1 MEPGE
6 VFERVLYVLYCV
18 VAFLV
23 CAIGGVVVGAFE
35 TTRCYVEPLWLV
47 GISRFGALP
56 AREREFTLPA
66 DADPAV
72 PDYLHGPALVDLT
85 YVASLVPG
93 QFRDAASAWQ
103 ERLDGWVNPDHGD
116 PQMVGPPPT
125 VGRNDIQRRE
135 IQRREMALPVTAGFG
150 SGLVVGV
157 VPGAVLLAAIAATHA
172 LTTLVLAIGWR
183 AVGLLLRVADSLL
196 LRVRNIRMLCVA
208 CFEAMPYPAYHCPRC
223 RETHWDVR
231 PGPLG
236 ILWRTCRCGE
246 RMRTLLL
253 LGSAALDAQC
263 PGRACG
269 AELPH
274 GPGTSTELV
283 LPVLGATAAGKTRL
297 MYALVVALEELT
309 SWRGVSVEF
318 ADDWTARRL
327 ADARIHLDP
336 SRATAATP
344 PARQRGLVVRMRV
357 GRRERLIQLFDAAGE
372 RFASEERTA
381 ELRYISRGR
390 TFVLVID
397 PLSVDGFWNGLTPDD
412 QERLGPLRPDGVPQ
426 PDLIYQQSADR
437 ILDLGGSPK
446 RSRLAVVFSRAD
458 VLGASGR
465 EDLEAWAG
473 DMGLGGLLRLAR
485 LDFKEVALF
494 HTAAVVRDGRLDP
507 SIPPLLTWLLRT
519 PEPAAFDEVATG
531 GVAV

>member
-1 MEPGE
+1 MDWGLF
-6 VFERVLYVLYCV
+6 FERLFYAIYCV
-18 VAFLV
+18 VAFLAGAV
-23 CAIGGVVVGAFE
+23 AGVVVGTLE
-35 TTRCYVEPLWLV
+35 TARCYVEPLLLV
-47 GISRFGALP
+47 GASRFASLP
-56 AREREFTLPA
+56 ERRPEFTLPA

-72 PDYLHGPALVDLT
+72 PDYLHGPAVSDLT
-85 YVASLVPG
+85 YVAGLVPG
-93 QFRDAASAWQ
+93 RFRDAGSAWE
-103 ERLDGWVNPDHGD
+103 ERLEGWVNPDQAHER
-116 PQMVGPPPT
+116 PPGLPAT
-125 VGRNDIQRRE
+125 VRMNDLQQR
-135 IQRREMALPVTAGFG
+135 QRALPATAGFG
-150 SGLVVGV
+150 CGLVVGV
-157 VPGAVLLAAIAATHA
+157 LPGAVLLAAVAVTHA
-172 LTTLVLAIGWR
+172 LTTVVLALGWR
-183 AVGLLLRVADSLL
+183 AIGLLVRFVDSVL

-223 RETHWDVR
+223 RETHWDIR

-246 RMRTLLL
+246 RMPTLLL
-253 LGSAALDAQC
+253 LGSASLDAQC

-309 SWRGVSVEF
+309 SQPGVSVGF

-327 ADARIHLDP
+327 ADARVHLD
-336 SRATAATP
+336 SGRATAATP
-344 PARQRGLVVRMRV
+344 PALQRGLVLRMRV
-357 GRRERLIQLFDAAGE
+357 GRRRRLIQLFDAAGE
-372 RFASEERTA
+372 RFASEERTT

-412 QERLGPLRPDGVPQ
+412 RERLGPLRPVGVPQ
-426 PDLIYQQSADR
+426 PALIYQQSADR

-465 EDLEAWAG
+465 EDLEVWAAE
-473 DMGLGGLLRLAR
+473 MGLGGLLRAAR
-485 LDFKEVALF
+485 LDFGEVTLF
-494 HTAAVVRDGRLDP
+494 HTAAVVRGARVDP
-507 SIPPLLTWLLRT
+507 SISPLLTWLLKT
-519 PEPAAFDEVATG
+519 PEPAAFDEGSAG
-531 GVAV
+531 GVAA